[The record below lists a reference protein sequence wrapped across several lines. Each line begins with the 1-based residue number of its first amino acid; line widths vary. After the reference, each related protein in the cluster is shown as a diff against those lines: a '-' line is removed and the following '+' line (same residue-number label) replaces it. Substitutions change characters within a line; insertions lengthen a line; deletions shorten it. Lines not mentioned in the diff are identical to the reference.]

1 MNRMIRSG
9 WGCVILTLITWV
21 GMTGFGAFPFVV
33 DDFTYQL
40 QGYPGSLNEIRD
52 ARFDLAVIDYSAN
65 GDASGEWS
73 AAQIEDVQLHGPCDR
88 KRVLAYLSIGEA
100 EDYRYYWDPAWV
112 DGSGQP
118 IPGVAPDWL
127 GPTNPDWPGNYK
139 VRYWLPGWQSIL
151 FGTPSGAHRSYLD
164 RIIDAG
170 FDGVYLDIVDAFEY
184 WGPSEIGGTNE
195 NRDAA
200 HRMIDL
206 VEAIANYARITRE
219 KPDFIVVPQNGA
231 VIIDPDAYPDSS
243 DPDAEAAQQQ
253 ARYFS
258 IIDAIG
264 AEDAFFGGDLDENNP
279 YNPDEYMIDLL
290 GRFRTGGVTVLSI
303 EYLTQTVSI
312 QAYYSTYAHAEGFV
326 PYATVRAL
334 DRMTINTGFEP
345 DCESSTCTDVM
356 PRIMMPA
363 SHYSEGMICWCRS
376 EICVPDGLDLGQDP
390 LFVILEVAGA
400 YFFAPSFLSFDY
412 YSPTWISGTNTVQI
426 LDGFSW
432 PDTSENAFSAR
443 WYTAVTDPGVT
454 QVIGQVGMFDFDWH

>member
-1 MNRMIRSG
+1 MKRMMGVIRR
-9 WGCVILTLITWV
+9 CVAITLLLVPAIQGSSSFPIL
-21 GMTGFGAFPFVV
+21 V

-40 QGYPGSLNEIRD
+40 QGFPGNLNQIRD
-52 ARFDLAVIDYSAN
+52 SRFDLAVIDYS
-65 GDASGEWS
+65 GDGGASGEWP
-73 AAQIEDVQLHGPCDR
+73 QTMIDDVRLNGPCGR
-88 KRVLAYLSIGEA
+88 KLVVAYFSIGEA

-118 IPGVAPDWL
+118 IPGVAPGWL

-139 VRYWLPGWQSIL
+139 VRYWMPGWQAIL
-151 FGTPSGAHRSYLD
+151 FGTQSGSSKSYLD

-184 WGPSEIGGTNE
+184 WGPSEIGGTDE

-200 HRMIDL
+200 RQMIDL
-206 VEAIANYARITRE
+206 VEAIAEYARVIRAR
-219 KPDFIVVPQNGA
+219 PDFIVIPQNGA
-231 VIIDPDAYPDSS
+231 VIIEPDVYPDAS
-243 DPDAEAAQQQ
+243 DPDLEAAQQQ

-258 IIDAIG
+258 FIDAIG

-290 GRFRTGGVTVLSI
+290 GRFRTGGVPVLSI
-303 EYLTQTVSI
+303 EYLTQTASI
-312 QAYYSTYAHAEGFV
+312 QAYYSTYAHTEGFV

-334 DRMTINTGFEP
+334 DRMTVNTGFEP
-345 DCESSTCTDVM
+345 DCEASPCTEVE
-356 PRIMMPA
+356 PHIRMPA
-363 SHYSEGMICWCRS
+363 SHYSEGMICWCRT

-400 YFFAPSFLSFDY
+400 YFFAPGFTSVDFF
-412 YSPTWISGTNTVQI
+412 SPAWTSGTNTVQI
-426 LDGFSW
+426 LGEFAW
-432 PDTSENAFSAR
+432 PDTSQNAFSAR
-443 WYTAVTDPGVT
+443 WYAAVTDPGIT